1 MSPISSDDET
11 LAAFAAAVGAA
22 SLGEA
27 DRSRLLAIARQV
39 REDARAVAALDLE
52 EVEPE
57 ARPQV
62 DLPTGGGES

>member
-1 MSPISSDDET
+1 MTRTSDDET

-22 SLGEA
+22 SLGEP
-27 DRSRLLAIARQV
+27 DLNRLIATARQV

-52 EVEPE
+52 DVEPE

-62 DLPTGGGES
+62 DLPTGGAES